1 MKVFESFLSQQMEAF
16 ISYRKNLGYRVID
29 TRSQLL
35 VLDRY
40 ICRQPNPTDV
50 WHPAFYLKIRKDLK
64 LEPTSANLFLYTAR
78 CFFQYL
84 VRTGQCRNNP
94 VQDVPALHLR
104 AFIPYIFS
112 PEQVEELLNTLC
124 NQIRRNRRFFLKD
137 FGEYLVILLLARC
150 GLRIT
155 EPLQLKIQHYRTDE
169 KTIYIEKT
177 KFKKDR
183 LIPIPNTVADEMDNY
198 LAARAALAQDCES
211 VYLFIG
217 FKQKA
222 LYDQRIR
229 TVFHKAVKRIGIDS
243 PRRIIG
249 NTTFGNPTPHS
260 LRHSFAVN
268 TLKVAIARGQ
278 TAQNVLPTLAAYMGH
293 VEYRHTIKYLKVAD
307 AESGVRLL
315 NFAGTQRE
323 EL

>member
-16 ISYRKNLGYRVID
+16 ISYRKNLGYRVIN
-29 TRSQLL
+29 TRTQLL
-35 VLDRY
+35 ILDRY
-40 ICRQPNPTDV
+40 ICRQSNPAEV

-183 LIPIPNTVADEMDNY
+183 LIPIPKTVADEIDNY
-198 LAARAALAQDCES
+198 LATRAALAQDCENP
-211 VYLFIG
+211 YLFIG
-217 FKQKA
+217 FKQKG